1 MIKEVLRYHV
11 EIKEVNSLQGSAA
24 KEMTGE
30 EEDGGILE
38 IFKKMMGF
46 LINLVDVLI

>member
-1 MIKEVLRYHV
+1 MLRYHI
-11 EIKEVNSLQGSAA
+11 EIKEVNSLQGSAT

-30 EEDGGILE
+30 EVDGGILG
-38 IFKKMMGF
+38 IFKKMMDF